1 MINIHINNMLQ
12 ITLLDLWKKSL
23 VILETDI

>member
-1 MINIHINNMLQ
+1 MINIHINNILQ
-12 ITLLDLWKKSL
+12 ITLLDSRKKSL